1 MSFSHQK
8 NGNHS
13 EEKLFIRSEKSP
25 LRCYIRRMHSIL
37 SRFDRLIGIEAT
49 NVPLAVYQDGARV
62 LFLHDAEITRVMRH
76 VACSLY
82 NLDPKQDKIQYS
94 SHSTR
99 VGACVLPHTSGATN
113 DQIKF
118 LLRWK
123 SDAFMA
129 YLRNVAHL
137 CMQQNDAITMIDAT
151 TFLI

>member
-1 MSFSHQK
+1 
-8 NGNHS
+8 
-13 EEKLFIRSEKSP
+13 
-25 LRCYIRRMHSIL
+25 MHSIL
-37 SRFDRLIGIEAT
+37 SRFDRLIGIKT
-49 NVPLAVYQDGARV
+49 SNVPLAVNQDGALV

-82 NLDPKQDKIQYS
+82 NLDPKQDKIQYF
-94 SHSTR
+94 SHSIR
-99 VGACVLPHTSGATN
+99 VGACVLLHTSGATT

-137 CMQQNDAITMIDAT
+137 CMQQNDAITMIDVT